1 MKTTNIIQRLG
12 LFLLVL
18 VLAVPALAQKERG
31 GGSTFS
37 IGSAADWKTFCD
49 RVNGGET
56 TLNAK
61 LTANIELNAN
71 IDFGQEIVMVG
82 NQNHL
87 YSGTFDGQGHT
98 LTINWNTGTSVRVAP
113 FESVKNTTIKNL
125 HVKGEIKSKADG
137 LTGLINDVYGTTTIS
152 GCIIEVNLKA
162 KTILAGMVRLAIGNA
177 KLTIT
182 DCIVKGDFTVTKKG
196 GKISGFVCRQYGNCT
211 LTNCLYLGT
220 NNANNNE
227 NYTFAG
233 DNTEVNNCYYLNPCG
248 NAQGTPITK
257 EQLRSGEVA
266 HLLQNGR
273 GKTVWGQVLGTDT
286 IPQLT
291 AEAAKHVYEVKFTLN
306 NEVKATRYAN
316 KDGKVILPTTKDIV
330 GEGYNPHHY
339 YALAFGDGFSASTT
353 ITEDRQ
359 VAVTLDH
366 KEYYEIKNKD
376 DWKAFC
382 DIVESGQ
389 TSVDAKLTQDVDL
402 GSEIVMAGTEDPNPF
417 GYDDFL
423 YYTGTFDGQGHTLKF
438 NWNAG
443 KDDRIAPF
451 KYVKDATIKNL
462 RTQGKIT
469 KKGYGLSGMVY
480 VALGTTTISGCIS
493 DVDITGGDGSWND
506 SQAAGMV
513 QAVGYQASVH
523 ITDCLVKGSITDN
536 ADESERAMAGFVM
549 SNSGTYT
556 LTRCLYV
563 GKNNAANDKYSKTF
577 GETGSY
583 GATFTDCYYLN
594 TCGKAQ
600 GDKIT
605 EAQLKNGYVAYKLQK
620 GIESQ
625 VWGQTL
631 GTDTIPQPT
640 TDATKRVYE
649 VKFTYNGEV
658 KATRYANY
666 DGNVGTLPTPQEILG
681 VAYNTA
687 NTYKL
692 VFADDFYAEYPI
704 YADRTV
710 AVDVIVNNMCEIA
723 TKEDWKK
730 FGYFVRSGEGKL
742 NARLTA
748 DIDLGG
754 DILKIGSES
763 TGYSGTFDGQ
773 GHTITVDWNGNGGG
787 YIALFPKV
795 TDATIKNLRVTGKM
809 TSDHEPLSVFTLEAG
824 GNTTFSG
831 CVSDVKITNGDKN
844 DTYCAAGM
852 VRAAYSKG
860 KITFKDCIVA
870 GDLNGTTDNSR
881 QGMGGFVCGQADDA
895 TCTFDNCLYTGTN
908 NSKGGYTFAPN
919 PTLNNCYY
927 LNAFANVQGT
937 PITAEQLASGE
948 VAHLLQGTRTEN
960 VWGQTLGTDLEP
972 LPTTDATKRVYEVK
986 FTYDTYEK
994 TSRYANNGQGIHG
1007 TLPTAEELLG
1017 AGYNPKLTYAL
1028 NFGDFTAT
1036 TPVTADKTVD
1046 VGVDVSGIF
1055 PIATKDDWKEF
1066 CGVVNNGV
1074 TAVDAK
1080 LTADVNLGTE
1090 VVWVGDDYNQYG
1102 GTFDGQGH
1110 TLSFDWTS
1118 QGCPAPFDFVDGA
1131 TIKNL
1136 RTKGKITTSGG
1147 EASGLLGNAY
1157 GTTTISNCVSDVEIT
1172 SSIDWDA
1179 CEAAGL
1185 VQTVGY
1191 NGKVTVTDC
1200 VVKGRIT
1207 ATTEK
1212 GRKGMAG
1219 FVYELKDGGAC
1230 TLTNCLYVGKNNG
1243 VGDEC
1248 YTFAP
1253 AGITLN
1259 NCYYLNACGKAQG
1272 DKITEAQL
1280 KNGYVAHKLQAGRT
1294 DNVWG
1299 QTLGTDATPQPTT
1312 EKAKHVYKV
1321 DFKYMDEVKA
1331 TRYANSGGRVKLPT
1345 AKELLG
1351 ADYDAQKSYTLTFE
1365 NGFSETTAING
1376 DITVS
1381 VTVNVVTGI
1390 NGVTNDDSTVRGA
1403 VYNLQGVRVAESS
1416 DAETLRRLP
1425 AGVYI
1430 VKGKKFV
1437 VR

>member
-1 MKTTNIIQRLG
+1 MKTTNIIQRLS
-12 LFLLVL
+12 LFLLAL
-18 VLAVPALAQKERG
+18 VLTMPTWAQGTEVV
-31 GGSTFS
+31 S
-37 IGSAADWKTFCD
+37 ISSAADWKTFCQ
-49 RVNGGET
+49 RVNDNGEPF
-56 TLNAK
+56 LN
-61 LTANIELNAN
+61 
-71 IDFGQEIVMVG
+71 
-82 NQNHL
+82 
-87 YSGTFDGQGHT
+87 
-98 LTINWNTGTSVRVAP
+98 
-113 FESVKNTTIKNL
+113 
-125 HVKGEIKSKADG
+125 
-137 LTGLINDVYGTTTIS
+137 
-152 GCIIEVNLKA
+152 
-162 KTILAGMVRLAIGNA
+162 
-177 KLTIT
+177 
-182 DCIVKGDFTVTKKG
+182 
-196 GKISGFVCRQYGNCT
+196 
-211 LTNCLYLGT
+211 
-220 NNANNNE
+220 
-227 NYTFAG
+227 
-233 DNTEVNNCYYLNPCG
+233 
-248 NAQGTPITK
+248 
-257 EQLRSGEVA
+257 
-266 HLLQNGR
+266 
-273 GKTVWGQVLGTDT
+273 
-286 IPQLT
+286 
-291 AEAAKHVYEVKFTLN
+291 
-306 NEVKATRYAN
+306 
-316 KDGKVILPTTKDIV
+316 
-330 GEGYNPHHY
+330 
-339 YALAFGDGFSASTT
+339 
-353 ITEDRQ
+353 
-359 VAVTLDH
+359 
-366 KEYYEIKNKD
+366 
-376 DWKAFC
+376 
-382 DIVESGQ
+382 
-389 TSVDAKLTQDVDL
+389 AKLTQDVDL
-402 GSEIVMAGTEDPNPF
+402 GGEIVMLGSVSYPYA
-417 GYDDFL
+417 
-423 YYTGTFDGQGHTLKF
+423 GTFDGNGHTLKF

-443 KDDRIAPF
+443 KDNQIAPF
-451 KYVKDATIKNL
+451 YYVENATIKNL

-469 KKGYGLSGMVY
+469 SKGYSLSGMVR

-493 DVDITGGDGSWND
+493 DVDITGGNGGWND

-513 QAVGYQASVH
+513 QAVADGASVT

-536 ADESERAMAGFVM
+536 ADEDYRRMAGFVFY
-549 SNSGTYT
+549 NGGTYT

-563 GKNNAANDKYSKTF
+563 GKNNAPNDSYTF
-577 GETGSY
+577 GTEKGIS
-583 GATFTDCYYLN
+583 ATFTDCYYLN

-600 GDKIT
+600 GKQVTAERLKSGEMAKLLQGDRT
-605 EAQLKNGYVAYKLQK
+605 EN
-620 GIESQ
+620 

-631 GTDTIPQPT
+631 GTDLEPLPT

-649 VKFTYNGEV
+649 VKFVYNGKEV
-658 KATRYANY
+658 ATRYATNGQGVHGGLPTAQDLLGTGY
-666 DGNVGTLPTPQEILG
+666 NPHHYYAIAFEGGFNGSTTVNTDRTVAVTFNKKDYYEIASKEDWKAFCDLVEDGQTAIDAKMTADVDLGSDIAKVGTANKPYAGTFDGQNHTLTVNWDAGSAKDVAPFGRVNGATIKNLRTEGSIRSSGYFLSGLINDVYGGKNSVSNCVSEVNITSSYNEGSSDVAGMVAYIYSGSVVTFDDCIVKGTLKATTDKGKKAVSGFVHGQHGTCTLNNCLYIGENNATGGNTFAANATINNCYYLNACGKAQGEPVTKEQLKSGYVAHKLQGTREETVWGQVLGTDNEPQLSATAKHVYKVAFTYNGKEVASRYANRGGNVGTLPTPQEILG

-692 VFADDFYAEYPI
+692 VFADGFYAEYPI

-730 FGYFVRSGEGKL
+730 FGDFVRSGEGNL
-742 NARLTA
+742 NAKLTA
-748 DIDLGG
+748 DLNLGT
-754 DILKIGSES
+754 DIQKIGSES
-763 TGYSGTFDGQ
+763 TDYRGTFDGQ
-773 GHTITVDWNGNGGG
+773 GHTITIDWNGNGGD
-787 YIALFPKV
+787 YFALFPFV

-809 TSDHEPLSVFTLEAG
+809 TTDVPMGVFSYLAG

-852 VRAAYSKG
+852 VRAAYSEG

-870 GDLNGTTDNSR
+870 GDLNGTTDNSK
-881 QGMGGFVCGQADDA
+881 QNMGGFVCGQADDA

-908 NSKGGYTFAPN
+908 NAKGGYAFAPN

-927 LNAFANVQGT
+927 LNPCGTAQGDK
-937 PITAEQLASGE
+937 ITEAQLKNGY
-948 VAHLLQGTRTEN
+948 VAHKLQGDRTDN

-1017 AGYNPKLTYAL
+1017 AGYNPKLTYAI
-1028 NFGDFTAT
+1028 NFGNFTAT

-1046 VGVDVSGIF
+1046 VGVDVSGTF

-1090 VVWVGDDYNQYG
+1090 VVRVGDNYNQYG

-1118 QGCPAPFDFVDGA
+1118 QGGDAPFYFVDGA

-1200 VVKGRIT
+1200 VVKGNIN

-1219 FVYELKDGGAC
+1219 FVYTLDDGGAC
-1230 TLTNCLYVGKNNG
+1230 TLTNCLYLGKNNG

-1248 YTFAP
+1248 FTFAP

-1280 KNGYVAHKLQAGRT
+1280 KNGYVAHKLQGDRT

-1299 QTLGTDATPQPTT
+1299 QTLGTDDEPMLTT

-1390 NGVTNDDSTVRGA
+1390 DGVTDDNSTVRGA

>member
-1 MKTTNIIQRLG
+1 MKTTNIIQRLS
-12 LFLLVL
+12 LFLLAL
-18 VLAVPALAQKERG
+18 VLTMPTWAQGTEVV
-31 GGSTFS
+31 S
-37 IGSAADWKTFCD
+37 ISSAADWKTFCQ
-49 RVNGGET
+49 RVNDNGEPF
-56 TLNAK
+56 LN
-61 LTANIELNAN
+61 
-71 IDFGQEIVMVG
+71 
-82 NQNHL
+82 
-87 YSGTFDGQGHT
+87 
-98 LTINWNTGTSVRVAP
+98 
-113 FESVKNTTIKNL
+113 
-125 HVKGEIKSKADG
+125 
-137 LTGLINDVYGTTTIS
+137 
-152 GCIIEVNLKA
+152 
-162 KTILAGMVRLAIGNA
+162 
-177 KLTIT
+177 
-182 DCIVKGDFTVTKKG
+182 
-196 GKISGFVCRQYGNCT
+196 
-211 LTNCLYLGT
+211 
-220 NNANNNE
+220 
-227 NYTFAG
+227 
-233 DNTEVNNCYYLNPCG
+233 
-248 NAQGTPITK
+248 
-257 EQLRSGEVA
+257 
-266 HLLQNGR
+266 
-273 GKTVWGQVLGTDT
+273 
-286 IPQLT
+286 
-291 AEAAKHVYEVKFTLN
+291 
-306 NEVKATRYAN
+306 
-316 KDGKVILPTTKDIV
+316 
-330 GEGYNPHHY
+330 
-339 YALAFGDGFSASTT
+339 
-353 ITEDRQ
+353 
-359 VAVTLDH
+359 
-366 KEYYEIKNKD
+366 
-376 DWKAFC
+376 
-382 DIVESGQ
+382 
-389 TSVDAKLTQDVDL
+389 AKLTQDVDL
-402 GSEIVMAGTEDPNPF
+402 GGEIVMLGSVSYPYA
-417 GYDDFL
+417 
-423 YYTGTFDGQGHTLKF
+423 GTFDGNGHTLKF

-443 KDDRIAPF
+443 KDNQIAPF
-451 KYVKDATIKNL
+451 YYVENATIKNL
-462 RTQGKIT
+462 RTEGSIRSS
-469 KKGYGLSGMVY
+469 GYFLSGLINDVY
-480 VALGTTTISGCIS
+480 GGKNSVSNCVSEVNITSSYNEGSS
-493 DVDITGGDGSWND
+493 DVAGMAAYIYSGSVVTFDDCIVKGTLKATTDKGKKAVSGFVHGQHGTCTLNNCLYIGENNATGGN
-506 SQAAGMV
+506 
-513 QAVGYQASVH
+513 
-523 ITDCLVKGSITDN
+523 T
-536 ADESERAMAGFVM
+536 F
-549 SNSGTYT
+549 
-556 LTRCLYV
+556 
-563 GKNNAANDKYSKTF
+563 AAN
-577 GETGSY
+577 
-583 GATFTDCYYLN
+583 ATINNCYYLN
-594 TCGKAQ
+594 ACGKAQ
-600 GDKIT
+600 GEPVTK
-605 EAQLKNGYVAYKLQK
+605 EQLKSGYVAHKLQ
-620 GIESQ
+620 GTREET
-625 VWGQTL
+625 VWGQVL
-631 GTDTIPQPT
+631 GTDNEPQLS
-640 TDATKRVYE
+640 ATAKHVYK
-649 VKFTYNGEV
+649 VAFTYNGKEV
-658 KATRYANY
+658 ASRYANRG
-666 DGNVGTLPTPQEILG
+666 GNVGTLPTPQEILG

-692 VFADDFYAEYPI
+692 VFADGFYAEYPI

-730 FGYFVRSGEGKL
+730 FGDFVRSGEGNL
-742 NARLTA
+742 NAKLTA
-748 DIDLGG
+748 DLNLGT
-754 DILKIGSES
+754 DIQKIGSES
-763 TGYSGTFDGQ
+763 TDYRGTFDGQ
-773 GHTITVDWNGNGGG
+773 GHTITIDWNGNGGD
-787 YIALFPKV
+787 YFALFPFV

-809 TSDHEPLSVFTLEAG
+809 TTDVPMGVFSYLAG

-852 VRAAYSKG
+852 VRAAYSEG

-870 GDLNGTTDNSR
+870 GDLNGTTDNSK
-881 QGMGGFVCGQADDA
+881 QNMGGFVCGQADDA

-908 NSKGGYTFAPN
+908 NAKGGYAFAPN

-927 LNAFANVQGT
+927 LNPCGTAQGDK
-937 PITAEQLASGE
+937 ITEAQLKNGY
-948 VAHLLQGTRTEN
+948 VAHKLQGDRTDN

-1017 AGYNPKLTYAL
+1017 AGYNPKLTYAI
-1028 NFGDFTAT
+1028 NFGNFTAT

-1046 VGVDVSGIF
+1046 VGVDVSGTF

-1090 VVWVGDDYNQYG
+1090 VVRVGDNYNQYG

-1118 QGCPAPFDFVDGA
+1118 QGGDAPFYFVDGA

-1200 VVKGRIT
+1200 VVKGNIN

-1219 FVYELKDGGAC
+1219 FVYTLDDGGAC
-1230 TLTNCLYVGKNNG
+1230 TLTNCLYLGKNNG

-1248 YTFAP
+1248 FTFAP

-1280 KNGYVAHKLQAGRT
+1280 KNGYVAHKLQGDRT

-1299 QTLGTDATPQPTT
+1299 QTLGTDDEPMLTT

-1390 NGVTNDDSTVRGA
+1390 DGVTDDNSTVRGA

>member
-1 MKTTNIIQRLG
+1 MKTTNIIQRLS
-12 LFLLVL
+12 LFLLAL
-18 VLAVPALAQKERG
+18 VLTMPTWAQGTEVV
-31 GGSTFS
+31 S
-37 IGSAADWKTFCD
+37 ISSAADWKTFCQ
-49 RVNGGET
+49 RVNDNGEPF
-56 TLNAK
+56 LNAK
-61 LTANIELNAN
+61 LTQDVDL
-71 IDFGQEIVMVG
+71 GGEIVMLGSVSYP
-82 NQNHL
+82 

-98 LTINWNTGTSVRVAP
+98 LS
-113 FESVKNTTIKNL
+113 
-125 HVKGEIKSKADG
+125 
-137 LTGLINDVYGTTTIS
+137 
-152 GCIIEVNLKA
+152 
-162 KTILAGMVRLAIGNA
+162 
-177 KLTIT
+177 
-182 DCIVKGDFTVTKKG
+182 
-196 GKISGFVCRQYGNCT
+196 
-211 LTNCLYLGT
+211 
-220 NNANNNE
+220 
-227 NYTFAG
+227 
-233 DNTEVNNCYYLNPCG
+233 
-248 NAQGTPITK
+248 
-257 EQLRSGEVA
+257 
-266 HLLQNGR
+266 
-273 GKTVWGQVLGTDT
+273 
-286 IPQLT
+286 
-291 AEAAKHVYEVKFTLN
+291 
-306 NEVKATRYAN
+306 
-316 KDGKVILPTTKDIV
+316 
-330 GEGYNPHHY
+330 
-339 YALAFGDGFSASTT
+339 
-353 ITEDRQ
+353 
-359 VAVTLDH
+359 
-366 KEYYEIKNKD
+366 
-376 DWKAFC
+376 
-382 DIVESGQ
+382 
-389 TSVDAKLTQDVDL
+389 
-402 GSEIVMAGTEDPNPF
+402 
-417 GYDDFL
+417 
-423 YYTGTFDGQGHTLKF
+423 F

-443 KDDRIAPF
+443 EDNQIAPF
-451 KYVKDATIKNL
+451 YYVENATIKNL

-469 KKGYGLSGMVY
+469 SKGNSLSGMVRA
-480 VALGTTTISGCIS
+480 ALGTTTITGCIS
-493 DVDITGGDGSWND
+493 DVDITGGNGDWDD
-506 SQAAGMV
+506 SKAAGMV
-513 QAVGYQASVH
+513 QAVASGASVH

-536 ADESERAMAGFVM
+536 ADEYYRAMAGFVFY
-549 SNSGTYT
+549 NGGTYT
-556 LTRCLYV
+556 LTRCLYA
-563 GKNNAANDKYSKTF
+563 GTNNADNSNNNCYTF
-577 GETGSY
+577 APTNTS
-583 GATFTDCYYLN
+583 GATTTLNNCYYLN
-594 TCGKAQ
+594 PCGKAQ
-600 GDKIT
+600 GEQVT
-605 EAQLKNGYVAYKLQK
+605 AEQLKNGYVAHKLQ
-620 GIESQ
+620 GTREET
-625 VWGQTL
+625 VWGQVL

-640 TDATKRVYE
+640 AEVAKQVYE
-649 VKFTYNGEV
+649 VKFTLNNEV

-692 VFADDFYAEYPI
+692 VFADGFYAEYPI

-730 FGYFVRSGEGKL
+730 FGDLVKSGERNL
-742 NARLTA
+742 NARLTVDLNLGT
-748 DIDLGG
+748 DIQ
-754 DILKIGSES
+754 KIGSES
-763 TGYSGTFDGQ
+763 TSYSGTFDGQ
-773 GHTITVDWNGNGGG
+773 GHTITIDWNGYGGS
-787 YIALFPKV
+787 YFALFSFV
-795 TDATIKNLRVTGKM
+795 TDATIKNLRVTGQM
-809 TSDHEPLSVFTLEAG
+809 TSDSEPLGVFALNAD

-831 CVSDVKITNGDKN
+831 CVSDVKITNGN
-844 DTYCAAGM
+844 TNSSYCAAGM
-852 VRAAYSKG
+852 VLSAYSKG
-860 KITFKDCIVA
+860 KITFKDCIVS

-908 NSKGGYTFAPN
+908 NAKGGYAFAPK

-927 LNAFANVQGT
+927 VNAFANVQGT
-937 PITAEQLASGE
+937 PTTAEQLASGY
-948 VAHLLQGTRTEN
+948 VAWMLQSGRAEN
-960 VWGQTLGTDLEP
+960 VWGQTLGTDDEP
-972 LPTTDATKRVYEVK
+972 MLTTEKAKRVYKVDFKYMDEVK
-986 FTYDTYEK
+986 AT
-994 TSRYANNGQGIHG
+994 RYANSGGRVK
-1007 TLPTAEELLG
+1007 LPTAKELLG

-1028 NFGDFTAT
+1028 NFGNFTAT

-1046 VGVDVSGIF
+1046 VGVDVSGTF

-1090 VVWVGDDYNQYG
+1090 VVWVGDNYNQYG

-1118 QGCPAPFDFVDGA
+1118 QGDPAPFDFVDGA

-1157 GTTTISNCVSDVEIT
+1157 GATTISNCVSDVEIT

-1179 CEAAGL
+1179 CKAAGL

-1200 VVKGRIT
+1200 VVKGNIN

-1219 FVYELKDGGAC
+1219 FVYTLDDGGAC
-1230 TLTNCLYVGKNNG
+1230 TLTNCLYLGKNNG

-1248 YTFAP
+1248 FTFAP
-1253 AGITLN
+1253 AGVTLN
-1259 NCYYLNACGKAQG
+1259 NCYYLNPCGKAQG

-1280 KNGYVAHKLQAGRT
+1280 ESGEVAHLLQGTRT
-1294 DNVWG
+1294 ENVWG
-1299 QTLGTDATPQPTT
+1299 QTLGTDATPQPTA
-1312 EKAKHVYKV
+1312 EAAKRVYKV
-1321 DFKYMDEVKA
+1321 EFTYDNKVA
-1331 TRYANSGGRVKLPT
+1331 AVRYANTGGHVKLPT

-1390 NGVTNDDSTVRGA
+1390 DGVTDDNSTVRGA

>member
-1 MKTTNIIQRLG
+1 MLA
-12 LFLLVL
+12 LVL
-18 VLAVPALAQKERG
+18 TMPTWAQGTEVV
-31 GGSTFS
+31 S
-37 IGSAADWKTFCD
+37 ISSAADWKTFCQ
-49 RVNGGET
+49 RVNDNGEPF
-56 TLNAK
+56 LN
-61 LTANIELNAN
+61 
-71 IDFGQEIVMVG
+71 
-82 NQNHL
+82 
-87 YSGTFDGQGHT
+87 
-98 LTINWNTGTSVRVAP
+98 
-113 FESVKNTTIKNL
+113 
-125 HVKGEIKSKADG
+125 
-137 LTGLINDVYGTTTIS
+137 
-152 GCIIEVNLKA
+152 
-162 KTILAGMVRLAIGNA
+162 
-177 KLTIT
+177 
-182 DCIVKGDFTVTKKG
+182 
-196 GKISGFVCRQYGNCT
+196 
-211 LTNCLYLGT
+211 
-220 NNANNNE
+220 
-227 NYTFAG
+227 
-233 DNTEVNNCYYLNPCG
+233 
-248 NAQGTPITK
+248 
-257 EQLRSGEVA
+257 
-266 HLLQNGR
+266 
-273 GKTVWGQVLGTDT
+273 
-286 IPQLT
+286 
-291 AEAAKHVYEVKFTLN
+291 
-306 NEVKATRYAN
+306 
-316 KDGKVILPTTKDIV
+316 
-330 GEGYNPHHY
+330 
-339 YALAFGDGFSASTT
+339 
-353 ITEDRQ
+353 
-359 VAVTLDH
+359 
-366 KEYYEIKNKD
+366 
-376 DWKAFC
+376 
-382 DIVESGQ
+382 
-389 TSVDAKLTQDVDL
+389 AKLTQDVDL
-402 GSEIVMAGTEDPNPF
+402 GGEIVMLGSVSYPYA
-417 GYDDFL
+417 
-423 YYTGTFDGQGHTLKF
+423 GTFDGNGHTLKF

-443 KDDRIAPF
+443 KDNQIAPF
-451 KYVKDATIKNL
+451 YYVENATIKNL

-469 KKGYGLSGMVY
+469 SKGYSLSGMVR

-493 DVDITGGDGSWND
+493 DVDITGGNGGWND

-513 QAVGYQASVH
+513 QAVADGASVT

-536 ADESERAMAGFVM
+536 ADEDYRRMAGFVFY
-549 SNSGTYT
+549 NGGTYT

-563 GKNNAANDKYSKTF
+563 GKNNAPNDSYTF
-577 GETGSY
+577 GTEKGIS
-583 GATFTDCYYLN
+583 ATFTDCYYLN

-600 GDKIT
+600 GKQVT
-605 EAQLKNGYVAYKLQK
+605 AERLK
-620 GIESQ
+620 
-625 VWGQTL
+625 
-631 GTDTIPQPT
+631 
-640 TDATKRVYE
+640 
-649 VKFTYNGEV
+649 
-658 KATRYANY
+658 
-666 DGNVGTLPTPQEILG
+666 
-681 VAYNTA
+681 
-687 NTYKL
+687 
-692 VFADDFYAEYPI
+692 
-704 YADRTV
+704 
-710 AVDVIVNNMCEIA
+710 
-723 TKEDWKK
+723 
-730 FGYFVRSGEGKL
+730 SGEMAK
-742 NARLTA
+742 
-748 DIDLGG
+748 
-754 DILKIGSES
+754 
-763 TGYSGTFDGQ
+763 
-773 GHTITVDWNGNGGG
+773 
-787 YIALFPKV
+787 
-795 TDATIKNLRVTGKM
+795 
-809 TSDHEPLSVFTLEAG
+809 
-824 GNTTFSG
+824 
-831 CVSDVKITNGDKN
+831 
-844 DTYCAAGM
+844 
-852 VRAAYSKG
+852 
-860 KITFKDCIVA
+860 
-870 GDLNGTTDNSR
+870 
-881 QGMGGFVCGQADDA
+881 
-895 TCTFDNCLYTGTN
+895 
-908 NSKGGYTFAPN
+908 
-919 PTLNNCYY
+919 
-927 LNAFANVQGT
+927 
-937 PITAEQLASGE
+937 
-948 VAHLLQGTRTEN
+948 LLQGDRTEN

-1017 AGYNPKLTYAL
+1017 AGYNPKLTYAI
-1028 NFGDFTAT
+1028 NFGNFTAT

-1046 VGVDVSGIF
+1046 VGVDVSGTF

-1090 VVWVGDDYNQYG
+1090 VVRVGDNYNQYG

-1118 QGCPAPFDFVDGA
+1118 QGGDAPFYFVDGA

-1200 VVKGRIT
+1200 VVKGNIN

-1219 FVYELKDGGAC
+1219 FVYTLDDGGAC
-1230 TLTNCLYVGKNNG
+1230 TLTNCLYLGKNNG

-1248 YTFAP
+1248 FTFAP

-1280 KNGYVAHKLQAGRT
+1280 KNGYVAHKLQGDRT

-1299 QTLGTDATPQPTT
+1299 QTLGTDDEPMLTT

-1390 NGVTNDDSTVRGA
+1390 DGVTDDNSTVRGA

>member
-1 MKTTNIIQRLG
+1 MKTTNIIQRLS
-12 LFLLVL
+12 LFLLAL
-18 VLAVPALAQKERG
+18 VLTMPTWAQGTEVV
-31 GGSTFS
+31 S
-37 IGSAADWKTFCD
+37 ISSAADWKTFCQ
-49 RVNGGET
+49 RVNDNGEPF
-56 TLNAK
+56 LN
-61 LTANIELNAN
+61 
-71 IDFGQEIVMVG
+71 
-82 NQNHL
+82 
-87 YSGTFDGQGHT
+87 
-98 LTINWNTGTSVRVAP
+98 
-113 FESVKNTTIKNL
+113 
-125 HVKGEIKSKADG
+125 
-137 LTGLINDVYGTTTIS
+137 
-152 GCIIEVNLKA
+152 
-162 KTILAGMVRLAIGNA
+162 
-177 KLTIT
+177 
-182 DCIVKGDFTVTKKG
+182 
-196 GKISGFVCRQYGNCT
+196 
-211 LTNCLYLGT
+211 
-220 NNANNNE
+220 
-227 NYTFAG
+227 
-233 DNTEVNNCYYLNPCG
+233 
-248 NAQGTPITK
+248 
-257 EQLRSGEVA
+257 
-266 HLLQNGR
+266 
-273 GKTVWGQVLGTDT
+273 
-286 IPQLT
+286 
-291 AEAAKHVYEVKFTLN
+291 
-306 NEVKATRYAN
+306 
-316 KDGKVILPTTKDIV
+316 
-330 GEGYNPHHY
+330 
-339 YALAFGDGFSASTT
+339 
-353 ITEDRQ
+353 
-359 VAVTLDH
+359 
-366 KEYYEIKNKD
+366 
-376 DWKAFC
+376 
-382 DIVESGQ
+382 
-389 TSVDAKLTQDVDL
+389 AKLTQDVDL
-402 GSEIVMAGTEDPNPF
+402 GGEIVMLGSVSYPYA
-417 GYDDFL
+417 
-423 YYTGTFDGQGHTLKF
+423 GTFDGNGHTLKF

-443 KDDRIAPF
+443 KDNQIAPF
-451 KYVKDATIKNL
+451 YYVENATIKNL

-469 KKGYGLSGMVY
+469 SKGYSLSGMVR

-493 DVDITGGDGSWND
+493 DVDITGGNGGWND

-513 QAVGYQASVH
+513 QAVADGASVT

-536 ADESERAMAGFVM
+536 ADEDYRRMAGFVFY
-549 SNSGTYT
+549 NGGTYT

-563 GKNNAANDKYSKTF
+563 GKNNAPNDSYTF
-577 GETGSY
+577 GTEKGIS
-583 GATFTDCYYLN
+583 ATFTDCYYLN

-600 GDKIT
+600 GKQVTAERLKSGEMAKLLQGDRT
-605 EAQLKNGYVAYKLQK
+605 EN
-620 GIESQ
+620 

-631 GTDTIPQPT
+631 GTDLEPLPT

-649 VKFTYNGEV
+649 VKFVYNGKEV
-658 KATRYANY
+658 ATRYATNGQGVHGGLPTAQDLLGTGY
-666 DGNVGTLPTPQEILG
+666 NPHHYYAIAFEGGFNGSTTVNTDRTVAVTFNKKDYYEIASKEDWKAFCDLVEDGQTAIDAKMTADVDLGSDIAKVGTANKPYAGTFDGQNHTLTVNWDAGSAKDVAPFGRVNGATIKNLRTEGSIRSSGYFLSGLINDVYGGKNSVSNCVSEVNITSSYNEGSSDVAGMAAYIYSGSVVTFDDCIVKGTLKATTDKGKKAVSGFVHGQHGTCTLNNCLYIGENNATGGNTFAANATINNCYYLNACGKAQGEPVTKEQLKSGYVAHKLQGTREETVWGQVLGTDNEPQLSATAKHVYKVAFTYNGKEVASRYANRGGNVGTLPTPQEILG

-692 VFADDFYAEYPI
+692 VFADGFYAEYPI

-730 FGYFVRSGEGKL
+730 FGDFVRSGEGNL
-742 NARLTA
+742 NAKLTA
-748 DIDLGG
+748 DLNLGT
-754 DILKIGSES
+754 DIQKIGSES
-763 TGYSGTFDGQ
+763 TDYRGTFDGQ
-773 GHTITVDWNGNGGG
+773 GHTITIDWNGNGGD
-787 YIALFPKV
+787 YFALFPFV

-809 TSDHEPLSVFTLEAG
+809 TTDVPMGVFSYLAG

-852 VRAAYSKG
+852 VRAAYSEG

-870 GDLNGTTDNSR
+870 GDLNGTTDNSK
-881 QGMGGFVCGQADDA
+881 QNMGGFVCGQADDA

-908 NSKGGYTFAPN
+908 NAKGGYAFAPN

-927 LNAFANVQGT
+927 LNPCGTAQGDK
-937 PITAEQLASGE
+937 ITEAQLKNGY
-948 VAHLLQGTRTEN
+948 VAHKLQGDRTDN

-1017 AGYNPKLTYAL
+1017 AGYNPKLTYAI
-1028 NFGDFTAT
+1028 NFGNFTAT

-1046 VGVDVSGIF
+1046 VGVDVSGTF

-1090 VVWVGDDYNQYG
+1090 VVRVGDNYNQYG

-1118 QGCPAPFDFVDGA
+1118 QGGDAPFYFVDGA

-1200 VVKGRIT
+1200 VVKGNIN

-1219 FVYELKDGGAC
+1219 FVYTLDDGGAC
-1230 TLTNCLYVGKNNG
+1230 TLTNCLYLGKNNG

-1248 YTFAP
+1248 FTFAP

-1280 KNGYVAHKLQAGRT
+1280 KNGYVAHKLQGDRT

-1299 QTLGTDATPQPTT
+1299 QTLGTDDEPMLTT

-1390 NGVTNDDSTVRGA
+1390 DGVTDDNSTVRGA

>member
-1 MKTTNIIQRLG
+1 MKTTNIIQRLS
-12 LFLLVL
+12 LFLLAL
-18 VLAVPALAQKERG
+18 VLTMPTWAQGTEVV
-31 GGSTFS
+31 S
-37 IGSAADWKTFCD
+37 ISSAADWKTFCQ
-49 RVNGGET
+49 RVNDNGEPF
-56 TLNAK
+56 LN
-61 LTANIELNAN
+61 
-71 IDFGQEIVMVG
+71 
-82 NQNHL
+82 
-87 YSGTFDGQGHT
+87 
-98 LTINWNTGTSVRVAP
+98 
-113 FESVKNTTIKNL
+113 
-125 HVKGEIKSKADG
+125 
-137 LTGLINDVYGTTTIS
+137 
-152 GCIIEVNLKA
+152 
-162 KTILAGMVRLAIGNA
+162 
-177 KLTIT
+177 
-182 DCIVKGDFTVTKKG
+182 
-196 GKISGFVCRQYGNCT
+196 
-211 LTNCLYLGT
+211 
-220 NNANNNE
+220 
-227 NYTFAG
+227 
-233 DNTEVNNCYYLNPCG
+233 
-248 NAQGTPITK
+248 
-257 EQLRSGEVA
+257 
-266 HLLQNGR
+266 
-273 GKTVWGQVLGTDT
+273 
-286 IPQLT
+286 
-291 AEAAKHVYEVKFTLN
+291 
-306 NEVKATRYAN
+306 
-316 KDGKVILPTTKDIV
+316 
-330 GEGYNPHHY
+330 
-339 YALAFGDGFSASTT
+339 
-353 ITEDRQ
+353 
-359 VAVTLDH
+359 
-366 KEYYEIKNKD
+366 
-376 DWKAFC
+376 
-382 DIVESGQ
+382 
-389 TSVDAKLTQDVDL
+389 AKLTQDVDL
-402 GSEIVMAGTEDPNPF
+402 GGEIVMLGSVSYPYA
-417 GYDDFL
+417 
-423 YYTGTFDGQGHTLKF
+423 GTFDGNGHTLKF

-443 KDDRIAPF
+443 KDNQIAPF
-451 KYVKDATIKNL
+451 YYVENATIKNL

-469 KKGYGLSGMVY
+469 SKGYSLSGMVR

-493 DVDITGGDGSWND
+493 DVDITGGNGGWND

-513 QAVGYQASVH
+513 QAVADGASVT

-536 ADESERAMAGFVM
+536 ADEDYRRMAGFVFY
-549 SNSGTYT
+549 NGGTYT

-563 GKNNAANDKYSKTF
+563 GKNNAPNDSYTF
-577 GETGSY
+577 GTEKGIS
-583 GATFTDCYYLN
+583 ATFTDCYYLN

-600 GDKIT
+600 GKQVTAERLKSGEMAKLLQGDRT
-605 EAQLKNGYVAYKLQK
+605 EN
-620 GIESQ
+620 

-631 GTDTIPQPT
+631 GTDLEPLPT

-649 VKFTYNGEV
+649 VKFVYNGKEV
-658 KATRYANY
+658 ATRYATNGQGVHGGLPTAQDLLGTGY
-666 DGNVGTLPTPQEILG
+666 NPHHYYAIAFEGGFNGSTTVNTDRTVAVTFNKKDYYEIASKEDWKAFCDLVEDGQTAIDAKMTADVDLGSDIAKVGTANKPYAGTFDGQNHTLTVNWDAGSAKDVAPFGRVNGATIKNLRTEGSIRSSGYFLSGLINDVYGGKNSVSNCVSEVNITSSYNEGSSDVAGMAAYIYSGSVVTFDDCIVKGTLKATTDKGKKAVSGFVHGQHGTCTLNTCLYIGENNATGGNTFAANATINNCYYLNACGKAQGEPVTKEQLKSGYVAHKLQGTREETVWGQVLGTDNEPQLSATAKHVYKVAFTYNGKEVASRYANRGGNVGTLPTPQEILG

-692 VFADDFYAEYPI
+692 VFADGFYAEYPI

-730 FGYFVRSGEGKL
+730 FGDFVRSGEGNL
-742 NARLTA
+742 NAKLTA
-748 DIDLGG
+748 DLNLGT
-754 DILKIGSES
+754 DIQKIGSES
-763 TGYSGTFDGQ
+763 TDYRGTFDGQ
-773 GHTITVDWNGNGGG
+773 GHTITIDWNGNGGD
-787 YIALFPKV
+787 YFALFPFV

-809 TSDHEPLSVFTLEAG
+809 TTDVPMGVFSYLAG

-852 VRAAYSKG
+852 VRAAYSEG

-870 GDLNGTTDNSR
+870 GDLNGTTDNSK
-881 QGMGGFVCGQADDA
+881 QNMGGFVCGQADDA

-908 NSKGGYTFAPN
+908 NAKGGYAFAPN

-927 LNAFANVQGT
+927 LNPCGTAQGDK
-937 PITAEQLASGE
+937 ITEAQLKNGY
-948 VAHLLQGTRTEN
+948 VAHKLQGDRTDN

-1017 AGYNPKLTYAL
+1017 AGYNPKLTYAI
-1028 NFGDFTAT
+1028 NFGNFTAT

-1046 VGVDVSGIF
+1046 VGVDVSGTF

-1090 VVWVGDDYNQYG
+1090 VVRVGDNYNQYG

-1118 QGCPAPFDFVDGA
+1118 QGGDAPFYFVDGA

-1200 VVKGRIT
+1200 VVKGNIN

-1219 FVYELKDGGAC
+1219 FVYTLDDGGAC
-1230 TLTNCLYVGKNNG
+1230 TLTNCLYLGKNNG

-1248 YTFAP
+1248 FTFAP

-1280 KNGYVAHKLQAGRT
+1280 KNGYVAHKLQGDRT

-1299 QTLGTDATPQPTT
+1299 QTLGTDDEPMLTT

-1390 NGVTNDDSTVRGA
+1390 DGVTDDNSTVRGA

>member
-1 MKTTNIIQRLG
+1 MLA
-12 LFLLVL
+12 LVL
-18 VLAVPALAQKERG
+18 TMPTWAQGTEVV
-31 GGSTFS
+31 S
-37 IGSAADWKTFCD
+37 ISSAADWKTFCQ
-49 RVNGGET
+49 RVNDNGEPF
-56 TLNAK
+56 LN
-61 LTANIELNAN
+61 
-71 IDFGQEIVMVG
+71 
-82 NQNHL
+82 
-87 YSGTFDGQGHT
+87 
-98 LTINWNTGTSVRVAP
+98 
-113 FESVKNTTIKNL
+113 
-125 HVKGEIKSKADG
+125 
-137 LTGLINDVYGTTTIS
+137 
-152 GCIIEVNLKA
+152 
-162 KTILAGMVRLAIGNA
+162 
-177 KLTIT
+177 
-182 DCIVKGDFTVTKKG
+182 
-196 GKISGFVCRQYGNCT
+196 
-211 LTNCLYLGT
+211 
-220 NNANNNE
+220 
-227 NYTFAG
+227 
-233 DNTEVNNCYYLNPCG
+233 
-248 NAQGTPITK
+248 
-257 EQLRSGEVA
+257 
-266 HLLQNGR
+266 
-273 GKTVWGQVLGTDT
+273 
-286 IPQLT
+286 
-291 AEAAKHVYEVKFTLN
+291 
-306 NEVKATRYAN
+306 
-316 KDGKVILPTTKDIV
+316 
-330 GEGYNPHHY
+330 
-339 YALAFGDGFSASTT
+339 
-353 ITEDRQ
+353 
-359 VAVTLDH
+359 
-366 KEYYEIKNKD
+366 
-376 DWKAFC
+376 
-382 DIVESGQ
+382 
-389 TSVDAKLTQDVDL
+389 AKLTQDVDL
-402 GSEIVMAGTEDPNPF
+402 GGEIVMLGSVSYPYA
-417 GYDDFL
+417 
-423 YYTGTFDGQGHTLKF
+423 GTFDGNGHTLKF

-443 KDDRIAPF
+443 KDNQIAPF
-451 KYVKDATIKNL
+451 YYVENATIKNL

-469 KKGYGLSGMVY
+469 SKGYSLSGMVY
-480 VALGTTTISGCIS
+480 AALGTTTITGCIS
-493 DVDITGGDGSWND
+493 DVDITGGNGGWND

-513 QAVGYQASVH
+513 QAVADGASVT

-536 ADESERAMAGFVM
+536 ADEDYRRMAGFVFY
-549 SNSGTYT
+549 NGGTYT

-563 GKNNAANDKYSKTF
+563 GKNNAPNDSYTF
-577 GETGSY
+577 GTEKGIS
-583 GATFTDCYYLN
+583 ATFTDCYYLN

-600 GDKIT
+600 GKQVTAERLKSGEMAKLLQGDRT
-605 EAQLKNGYVAYKLQK
+605 EN
-620 GIESQ
+620 

-631 GTDTIPQPT
+631 GTDLEPLPT

-649 VKFTYNGEV
+649 VKFVYNGKEV
-658 KATRYANY
+658 ATRYATNGQGVHGGLPTAQDLLGTGY
-666 DGNVGTLPTPQEILG
+666 NPHHYYAIAFEGGFNGSTTVNTDRTVAVTFNKKDYYEIASKEDWKAFCDLVEDGQTAIDAKMTADVDLGSDIAKVGTANKPYAGTFDGQNHTLTVNWDAGSAKDVAPFGRVNGATIKNLRTEGSIRSSGYFLSGLINDVYGGKNSVSNCVSEVNITSSYNEGSSDVAGMAAYIYSGSVVTFDDCIVKGTLKATTDKGKKAVSGFVHGQHGTCTLNNCLYIGENNATGGNTFAANATINNCYYLNACGKAQGEPVTKEQLKSGYVAHKLQGTREETVWGQVLGTDNEPQLSATAKHVYKVAFTYNGKEVASRYANRGGNVGTLPTPQEILG

-692 VFADDFYAEYPI
+692 VFADGFYAEYPI

-730 FGYFVRSGEGKL
+730 FGDFVRSGEGNL
-742 NARLTA
+742 NAKLTA
-748 DIDLGG
+748 DLNLGT
-754 DILKIGSES
+754 DIQKIGSES
-763 TGYSGTFDGQ
+763 TDYRGTFDGQ
-773 GHTITVDWNGNGGG
+773 GHTITIDWNGNGGD
-787 YIALFPKV
+787 YFALFPFV
-795 TDATIKNLRVTGKM
+795 TDATIKNLRVTGQM
-809 TSDHEPLSVFTLEAG
+809 TSDSEPLGVFAFEAG

-852 VRAAYSKG
+852 VRAAYSEG

-870 GDLNGTTDNSR
+870 GDLNGTTDNSK
-881 QGMGGFVCGQADDA
+881 QNMGGFVCGQADDA

-908 NSKGGYTFAPN
+908 NAKGGYAFAPN

-927 LNAFANVQGT
+927 LNPCGTAQGDK
-937 PITAEQLASGE
+937 ITEAQLKNGY
-948 VAHLLQGTRTEN
+948 VAHKLQGDRTDN

-1017 AGYNPKLTYAL
+1017 AGYNPKLTYAI
-1028 NFGDFTAT
+1028 NFGNFTAT

-1046 VGVDVSGIF
+1046 VGVDVSGTF

-1090 VVWVGDDYNQYG
+1090 VVRVGDNYNQYG

-1118 QGCPAPFDFVDGA
+1118 QGGDAPFYFVDGA

-1200 VVKGRIT
+1200 VVKGNIN

-1219 FVYELKDGGAC
+1219 FVYTLDDGGAC
-1230 TLTNCLYVGKNNG
+1230 TLTNCLYLGKNNG

-1248 YTFAP
+1248 FTFAP

-1280 KNGYVAHKLQAGRT
+1280 KNGYVAHKLQGDRT

-1299 QTLGTDATPQPTT
+1299 QTLGTDDEPMLTT

-1390 NGVTNDDSTVRGA
+1390 DGVTDDNSTVRGA